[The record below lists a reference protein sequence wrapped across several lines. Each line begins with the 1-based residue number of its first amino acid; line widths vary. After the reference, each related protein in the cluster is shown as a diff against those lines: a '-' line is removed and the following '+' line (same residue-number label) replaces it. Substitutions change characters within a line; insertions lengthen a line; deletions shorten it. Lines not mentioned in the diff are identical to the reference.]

1 LPLLRDIKKGGER
14 MNWTKAKNI
23 AKLGGALAIS
33 AGASV
38 LVLECPYFNISLF
51 LKCNVDFHYN
61 AISMSATIGGF
72 LFTGISILISTL
84 EKSRIKRLW
93 DYNYLD
99 NLYRAAFIGI
109 SANVV
114 TLVVAL
120 LVILLDIKEK
130 IQRIFVSVE
139 IASIITSLVF
149 FIWSIRLMLFV
160 ISRLKDKE

>member
-1 LPLLRDIKKGGER
+1 MPLLRDIKKGGER

-61 AISMSATIGGF
+61 AISMSA
-72 LFTGISILISTL
+72 
-84 EKSRIKRLW
+84 KSRIKRVW

>member
-1 LPLLRDIKKGGER
+1 

-120 LVILLDIKEK
+120 LL
-130 IQRIFVSVE
+130 
-139 IASIITSLVF
+139 SL
-149 FIWSIRLMLFV
+149 IHI
-160 ISRLKDKE
+160 